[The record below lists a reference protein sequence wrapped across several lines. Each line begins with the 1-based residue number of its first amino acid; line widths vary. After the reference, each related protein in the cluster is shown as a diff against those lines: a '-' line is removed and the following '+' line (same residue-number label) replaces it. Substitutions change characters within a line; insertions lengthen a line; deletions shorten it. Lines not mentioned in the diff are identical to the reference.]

1 MRLIQGGPVLA
12 NTVYAN
18 NKLIGENISVTLPA
32 VTFATSDYVALGTL
46 TLPNKAALEN
56 MEFSVTKPGI
66 GRDLAALG
74 SPDIVNYEVRGA
86 QDELQ
91 PDGSMKTIGFKAF
104 IRAVSGGLPS
114 VEYFHRRNERERNN
128 GQRRGLQAHCGRRR
142 DLQHRPHG
150 AKARHRR
157 KRLLQADPQHVIRR
171 GARTAGDGGTTPAHS
186 RRPSTE
192 GN

>member
-18 NKLIGENISVTLPA
+18 NKMIGENVAVTLPA

-91 PDGSMKTIGFKAF
+91 PDGSMRTTGFKAF
-104 IRAVSGGLPS
+104 IRAVSGGLPG
-114 VEYFHRRNERERNN
+114 VEISIGETSENEITGTAVAYR
-128 GQRRGLQAHCGRRR
+128 LIV
-142 DLQHRPHG
+142 DG
-150 AKARHRR
+150 AEVCNI
-157 KRLLQADPQHVIRR
+157 D
-171 GARTAGDGGTTPAHS
+171 RTAQKLVIGGKDYYRQILS
-186 RRPSTE
+186 ML
-192 GN
+192 